1 MIPFFIRSLLFSL
14 LFSPSILLA
23 QKAIVEGRITNAETG
38 LPVPF
43 ANIVVDG
50 STTGTSSDID
60 GRFTLPVI
68 ASSQVTLKVTSIE
81 FFPTSQSLSLAANST
96 QTIDIKLKPMVR
108 TLGEIMVKSE
118 GKYEKRLEELTV
130 SMEVVRPALIENK
143 NTTTVSQVLSQV
155 PGVNIVD
162 EEPQIR
168 SGSGYSFGAGSRVM
182 VLVDD
187 MPILSGDAGRASWSF
202 VPTETIEQ
210 IEVIKG
216 ASSVLYGSSAL
227 NGAIHVRTT
236 YPSAK
241 PSTRIQ
247 TYAGIYDLPSERNW
261 STDVPPM
268 QAGISATHLQQFGQF
283 DLVVGMN
290 AQAENGWSG
299 PPSMAASLANGDTS
313 NSDPGQ
319 YGNRLRTHLNT
330 RYRFKSIPG
339 LSIGLNSTLLFSR
352 SSSGFI
358 HENSAEGFYRFS
370 AGSVT
375 RTTQQQ
381 VAVDPYVSYVG
392 KRGSSHN
399 LRTRLYHLNNDN
411 DNNQANANQVLFAEY
426 QYQKRFTQSTSET
439 SLLRHLNLI
448 GGLMLNQVFASSQI
462 FAGNVNQGENQQTN
476 LAAYA
481 QIENKFFKQR
491 LSAVV
496 GLRVEHFKIGDI
508 QETRPVFRGGLSF
521 KMAEHTFIR
530 ASVGQ
535 GYRFPTIAERY
546 VQTVVGGAFIVPS
559 PNLSAETSISYELG
573 LKQGFKIGP
582 GFNGLVDVAAY
593 WQDYDNYIEFTAGP
607 FSTLAPL
614 AFTSL
619 NIGPV
624 RMYGVDAS
632 IATSGKLSKN
642 LTLNVLAGYNY
653 SNPFTLDPNYV
664 IYSDASGTAITYNS
678 SSSVVAEDPNE
689 TVLKYRFRHTA
700 KLDAEVVIKKWNI
713 GVSYRYNSFMQNI
726 DRAFLILD
734 NLIFKTG
741 LADFR
746 DTQRDGTHI
755 VDARIGFSI
764 TPESRLSLIVNNVMN
779 VAYSM
784 RPLFADPPRFFLV
797 QYAIRL

>member
-1 MIPFFIRSLLFSL
+1 MQHLFNCLLFF
-14 LFSPSILLA
+14 LFPLSVFA
-23 QKAIVEGRITNAETG
+23 QKGIIEGRIIDAETG
-38 LPVPF
+38 RAVPF
-43 ANIVVDG
+43 ANIVIEN
-50 STTGTSSDID
+50 SSSGTYSDIE
-60 GRFTLPVI
+60 GKFSL
-68 ASSQVTLKVTSIE
+68 QVPAGSEVLLKISSIE
-81 FFPTSQSLSLAANST
+81 HVPLSQSVQVEANGSKKMEF
-96 QTIDIKLKPMVR
+96 KLNSQVR
-108 TLGEIMVKSE
+108 TLGEMMVKSE

-236 YPSAK
+236 YPGAK

-247 TYAGIYDLPSERNW
+247 TYAGIYDLPANRDW
-261 STDVPPM
+261 SKAVPPM
-268 QAGISATHLQQFGQF
+268 QAGVSATHLQQFGQF

-299 PPSMAASLANGDTS
+299 PPSVAASLANGDTLGA
-313 NSDPGQ
+313 DPGQ

-358 HENSAEGFYRFS
+358 YENGAEGFYRFS

-375 RTTQQQ
+375 RTVQQQ
-381 VAVDPYVSYVG
+381 VAVDPYISYVG

-426 QYQKRFTQSTSET
+426 QYQKRFVDSEEQSVWLKDL
-439 SLLRHLNLI
+439 SLT
-448 GGLMLNQVFASSQI
+448 GGIMLNQVFASSEI
-462 FAGNVNQGENQQTN
+462 FAGNVNQGDNQQTN

-481 QIENKFFKQR
+481 QVENKFFRKR
-491 LSAVV
+491 LSAVAGV
-496 GLRVEHFKIGDI
+496 RLEHFRIGDLE
-508 QETRPVFRGGLSF
+508 ETKPVFRGGLSL
-521 KMAEHTFIR
+521 KMAEHTFMR

-535 GYRFPTIAERY
+535 GFRFPTIAERF
-546 VQTVVGGAFIVPS
+546 VETVVGGAFIVPS
-559 PNLSAETSISYELG
+559 PNLKPETSISYELG
-573 LKQGFKIGP
+573 IKQGFRLGKS
-582 GFNGLVDVAAY
+582 FNGLIDVAGY

-607 FSTLAPL
+607 FSDKIFL
-614 AFTSL
+614 AFSSL

-624 RMYGVDAS
+624 RMYGIDAS
-632 IATSGKLSKN
+632 VATSGKLSPN
-642 LTLNVLAGYNY
+642 LTLNILAGYNY
-653 SNPFTLDPNYV
+653 SNPITLDPDFV
-664 IYSDASGTAITYNS
+664 IYPIPGEQGITYNVT
-678 SSSVVAEDPNE
+678 SSVTKEDPNE
-689 TVLKYRFRHTA
+689 RVLKYRFRHTA
-700 KLDAEVVIKKWNI
+700 KLDAEVVWKKWNL
-713 GVSYRYNSFMQNI
+713 GFSYRYNSFMENI
-726 DRAFLILD
+726 DETFLVLD
-734 NLIFKTG
+734 EIIFKTG
-741 LADFR
+741 LKEFR
-746 DTQRDGTHI
+746 EQQRGGTH
-755 VDARIGFSI
+755 VMDARIGFSI
-764 TPESRLSLIVNNVMN
+764 SPQSRLSLIVNNLTN
-779 VAYSM
+779 LSYSL
-784 RPLFADPPRFFLV
+784 RPLFADPPRFFLI
-797 QYAIRL
+797 QYALRL

>member
-1 MIPFFIRSLLFSL
+1 MKHFIKYFSFCFL
-14 LFSPSILLA
+14 PLGIFA
-23 QKAIVEGRITNAETG
+23 QKGLIEGRITDAETG
-38 LPVPF
+38 RPVPF
-43 ANIVVDG
+43 ANIAIEN
-50 STTGTSSDID
+50 STTGASSDME
-60 GRFTLPVI
+60 GNFSLSVPSGSEV
-68 ASSQVTLKVTSIE
+68 VLKISSIE
-81 FFPTSQSLSLAANST
+81 YIPQNQAVRVEANSLT
-96 QTIDIKLKPMVR
+96 KLVFKLQPMVR
-108 TLGEIMVKSE
+108 TLGEMLVKSE

-130 SMEVVRPALIENK
+130 SMEVVKPALIENK

-155 PGVNIVD
+155 PGVNMVD

-236 YPSAK
+236 YPGIK

-247 TYAGIYDLPSERNW
+247 TYAGIFDLPADRDW
-261 STDVPPM
+261 SKAVPPM
-268 QAGISATHLQQFGQF
+268 QAGVSATHLQQFGQF

-299 PPSMAASLANGDTS
+299 PPSMAASLAGGDSIGT
-313 NSDPGQ
+313 DPGQ

-330 RYRFKSIPG
+330 RYRFKSVPG

-358 HENSAEGFYRFS
+358 YENGAAGFYRFS

-375 RTTQQQ
+375 RTVQQQ
-381 VAVDPYVSYVG
+381 MAVDPYISYVG

-399 LRTRLYHLNNDN
+399 LRTRFYHLNNDN
-411 DNNQANANQVLFAEY
+411 DNNQANSNQVLFAEY
-426 QYQKRFTQSTSET
+426 QYQKRFLNTHQESVWLKDL
-439 SLLRHLNLI
+439 SLT
-448 GGLMLNQVFASSQI
+448 GGIMLNQVFANSEI
-462 FAGNVNQGENQQTN
+462 FAGNVNKGDNRQTN

-491 LSAVV
+491 LSAVAGV
-496 GLRVEHFKIGDI
+496 RLEHFRIGDI
-508 QETRPVFRGGLSF
+508 QETKPVFRGGLSF
-521 KMAEHTFIR
+521 KLAEQTFLR
-530 ASVGQ
+530 GSVGQ
-535 GYRFPTIAERY
+535 GFRFPTIAERF
-546 VQTVVGGAFIVPS
+546 VETVVSGAPIVPS
-559 PNLSAETSISYELG
+559 LDLKPETSISYELG
-573 LKQGFKIGP
+573 VKQGFRLGKS
-582 GFNGLVDVAAY
+582 FNGLVDVAAY

-624 RMYGVDAS
+624 RMYGIDAS

-653 SNPFTLDPNYV
+653 SNPFTLDPNYL
-664 IYSDASGTAITYNS
+664 IYSNASGVAITYNN
-678 SSSVVAEDPNE
+678 SSSVVTEDPNE

-700 KLDAEVVIKKWNI
+700 KLDAEVLIKKWNI

-726 DRAFLILD
+726 DLAFLLLD
-734 NLIFKTG
+734 DLIFKTG

-746 DTQRDGTHI
+746 DTQRNGTHI

-779 VAYSM
+779 EAYSM
-784 RPLFADPPRFFLV
+784 RPLFADPPRFFLI
-797 QYAIRL
+797 QYAFRL

>member
-1 MIPFFIRSLLFSL
+1 MQHFFKCIFFCFMPLS
-14 LFSPSILLA
+14 LLA
-23 QKAIVEGRITNAETG
+23 QKGLLEGRISDAETG
-38 LPVPF
+38 LPIPF
-43 ANIVVDG
+43 ANIVVDK

-60 GRFTLPVI
+60 GRF
-68 ASSQVTLKVTSIE
+68 
-81 FFPTSQSLSLAANST
+81 SLSIPAATAVILKISSVEHIPLIESVQVEANSSKKM
-96 QTIDIKLKPMVR
+96 DFKLKPFVR
-108 TLGEIMVKSE
+108 TLGEMMVKSE

-143 NTTTVSQVLSQV
+143 NTTTVSQILSQV

-168 SGSGYSFGAGSRVM
+168 SGSGFSFGAGSRVM

-236 YPSAK
+236 YPGAK

-247 TYAGIYDLPSERNW
+247 TYAGIYDLPANRDW
-261 STDVPPM
+261 TTATPPM

-299 PPSMAASLANGDTS
+299 PPSVAAALAAGDTTGTE
-313 NSDPGQ
+313 PGQ

-358 HENSAEGFYRFS
+358 YENGAEGFYRFS

-375 RTTQQQ
+375 RTIQQQ

-399 LRTRLYHLNNDN
+399 LRTRFYHLNNDN
-411 DNNQANANQVLFAEY
+411 DNNQANANQVLFTEY
-426 QYQKRFTQSTSET
+426 QYQKRFIDAEEQSVWLKDL
-439 SLLRHLNLI
+439 SLT

-462 FAGNVNQGENQQTN
+462 FAGNVNQGDNRQTN

-481 QIENKFFKQR
+481 QVENKFFRRR
-491 LSAVV
+491 LSAVAGV
-496 GLRVEHFKIGDI
+496 RVEHFRLGKI
-508 QETRPVFRGGLSF
+508 QETKPVFRGGLSF
-521 KMAEHTFIR
+521 KMAEHTFMR

-535 GYRFPTIAERY
+535 GFRFPTIAERF
-546 VQTVVGGAFIVPS
+546 VETVVGGAPIIPS
-559 PNLSAETSISYELG
+559 ANLKPETSISYELG
-573 LKQGFKIGP
+573 IKQGFRLGKS
-582 GFNGLVDVAAY
+582 FNGLIDVAGY
-593 WQDYDNYIEFTAGP
+593 WQDYEDYIEFTAILVNSDP
-607 FSTLAPL
+607 PL
-614 AFTSL
+614 AFTSV

-624 RMYGVDAS
+624 RMYGIDAS
-632 IATSGKLSKN
+632 VTTSGKLSPN
-642 LTLNVLAGYNY
+642 VTLNILAGYNY
-653 SNPFTLDPNYV
+653 SNPITLDPEFMF
-664 IYSDASGTAITYNS
+664 YSDSAGSVNYIK
-678 SSSVVAEDPNE
+678 SSSVIETDSNE
-689 TVLKYRFRHTA
+689 RVLKYRFRHTA
-700 KLDAEVVIKKWNI
+700 KLDAEVVWKKWNL
-713 GVSYRYNSFMQNI
+713 GFSYRYNSFMENI
-726 DRAFLILD
+726 DNAFLALD
-734 NLIFKTG
+734 NIIFKTG
-741 LADFR
+741 LKEFR
-746 DTQRDGTHI
+746 DQQRGGTH
-755 VDARIGFSI
+755 VMDARIGFSI
-764 TPESRLSLIVNNVMN
+764 TPQSRLSLIVNNLTN
-779 VAYSM
+779 LSYSL
-784 RPLFADPPRFFLV
+784 RPLFADPPRFFLI
-797 QYAIRL
+797 QYALRL

>member
-1 MIPFFIRSLLFSL
+1 MQHLFKCIFFCFMPL
-14 LFSPSILLA
+14 SILA
-23 QKAIVEGRITNAETG
+23 QKGLLEGRISDAETG
-38 LPVPF
+38 LPIPF
-43 ANIVVDG
+43 ANIVVDK

-60 GRFTLPVI
+60 GRF
-68 ASSQVTLKVTSIE
+68 
-81 FFPTSQSLSLAANST
+81 SLSIPAATAVILKISSVEHIPLIESVQVEANSSKKM
-96 QTIDIKLKPMVR
+96 DFKLKPFVR

-143 NTTTVSQVLSQV
+143 NTTTVSQILSQV

-236 YPSAK
+236 YPGAK

-247 TYAGIYDLPSERNW
+247 TYAGIYDLPANRDW
-261 STDVPPM
+261 TKATPPM

-299 PPSMAASLANGDTS
+299 PPSVAAALAAGDTTGTE
-313 NSDPGQ
+313 PGQ

-358 HENSAEGFYRFS
+358 YENGAEGFYRFS

-375 RTTQQQ
+375 RTVQQQ
-381 VAVDPYVSYVG
+381 VAVDPYLSYVG

-399 LRTRLYHLNNDN
+399 LRTRFYHLNNDN
-411 DNNQANANQVLFAEY
+411 DNNQANANQVLFTEY
-426 QYQKRFTQSTSET
+426 QYQKRFIDADEQSVWLKDL
-439 SLLRHLNLI
+439 SLT

-462 FAGNVNQGENQQTN
+462 FAGNVNQGDNRQTN

-481 QIENKFFKQR
+481 QVENKFFRRR
-491 LSAVV
+491 LSAVAGV
-496 GLRVEHFKIGDI
+496 RVEHFRLGDI
-508 QETRPVFRGGLSF
+508 QETKPVFRGGLSF
-521 KMAEHTFIR
+521 KMAEHTFMR

-535 GYRFPTIAERY
+535 GFRFPTIAERF
-546 VQTVVGGAFIVPS
+546 VETVVGGAPIIPS
-559 PNLSAETSISYELG
+559 ANLKPETSISYELG
-573 LKQGFKIGP
+573 IKQGFRLGKS
-582 GFNGLVDVAAY
+582 FNGLIDVAGY
-593 WQDYDNYIEFTAGP
+593 WQDYEDYIEFTAILVNSDP
-607 FSTLAPL
+607 PL
-614 AFTSL
+614 AFTSV

-624 RMYGVDAS
+624 RMYGIDAS
-632 IATSGKLSKN
+632 ITTSGKLSPN
-642 LTLNVLAGYNY
+642 LTLNILAGYNY
-653 SNPFTLDPNYV
+653 SNPITLDPEFMF
-664 IYSDASGTAITYNS
+664 YSDSAGSVNYIK
-678 SSSVVAEDPNE
+678 SSSVIETDSNE
-689 TVLKYRFRHTA
+689 RVLKYRFRHTA
-700 KLDAEVVIKKWNI
+700 KLDAEVVWKKWNL
-713 GVSYRYNSFMQNI
+713 GFSYRYNSFMENI
-726 DRAFLILD
+726 DNAFLALD
-734 NLIFKTG
+734 KIIFNTG
-741 LADFR
+741 LQEFR
-746 DTQRDGTHI
+746 DQQRGGTH
-755 VDARIGFSI
+755 VMDARIGFSI
-764 TPESRLSLIVNNVMN
+764 SPQSRLSLIVNNLTN
-779 VAYSM
+779 LSYSL
-784 RPLFADPPRFFLV
+784 RPLFADPPRFFLI
-797 QYAIRL
+797 QYALRL